1 MSSLSPRLAQWTL
14 VPTRSIQS
22 QAPTLPT
29 AVVAFTESIIII
41 DNLIASLYCRFGI
54 FTLSLVFSI
63 LFKQY
68 LQWLVSSGGHKE
80 NSRLQGRAMTSFPT
94 VYWHHHRL
102 DGISRS
108 CPFDNSPLPPYR
120 STTLDHRQHSSSIR
134 GMFGSIEVSGKLPTY
149 PSPNPTFGPMW
160 EVSVNVDLGEG

>member
-1 MSSLSPRLAQWTL
+1 MKSIYLKPKKRYPFQAEPPCIGHYREYPRVFRRLNHPWGKWGTTSSQSPRLAQWTL

-29 AVVAFTESIIII
+29 AVVAFTESILII

-102 DGISRS
+102 DRTSRG
-108 CPFDNSPLPPYR
+108 CPFDNTPLPP
-120 STTLDHRQHSSSIR
+120 TDQ
-134 GMFGSIEVSGKLPTY
+134 P
-149 PSPNPTFGPMW
+149 P
-160 EVSVNVDLGEG
+160 